1 MTENLIMAPLS
12 MKSVK
17 EMRAHLKVR
26 KKGKETWKREEGG
39 DLNEIREA
47 KKQRSALEDCFFT
60 MESYYSVS
68 WVLLEMFL

>member
-39 DLNEIREA
+39 DVNEIREA
-47 KKQRSALEDCFFT
+47 KK
-60 MESYYSVS
+60 
-68 WVLLEMFL
+68 